1 MERFCLSVRY
11 CSTKNEVLLFASKDK
26 TTYSSVRQLIDKP
39 EKTQCCSREKYEIL
53 TKWHHQNHGAS
64 STFSDRLGLFT
75 GFFSVLFFG
84 LAFTKTGKPSL
95 RNCLLSSHET
105 LS

>member
-1 MERFCLSVRY
+1 MRY

-39 EKTQCCSREKYEIL
+39 EKPNVALRKS
-53 TKWHHQNHGAS
+53 TKFLQNGTIKITVLVQHFLIGS
-64 STFSDRLGLFT
+64 GCLPFFFRFYFQT
-75 GFFSVLFFG
+75 GFYG
-84 LAFTKTGKPSL
+84 LAFTKTGKLSL